1 MSFAVKGVLDLPEG
15 KEVAIIGT
23 LYKEMKL
30 KPSIL
35 AEYTKVVSNSGSQNL
50 FHAICVVFP
59 FQDETATTHITS

>member
-1 MSFAVKGVLDLPEG
+1 MKGVLDLPEG

-35 AEYTKVVSNSGSQNL
+35 AEYTKVVSNSGSQIL
-50 FHAICVVFP
+50 FDALYVVLP
-59 FQDETATTHITS
+59 FQDQTATTHITS